1 MTEALL
7 ITFAL
12 DIIINYFFDIRVRHI
27 PSVVYFYRKVVR
39 VNNIPLFNFRLE
51 YVTFGQRK

>member
-12 DIIINYFFDIRVRHI
+12 DIINYFFDIRVRHI

-39 VNNIPLFNFRLE
+39 VNNIPLLNFRLG